1 MHVKQP
7 PIYSLLMFV
16 GLILI
21 SHTAYAQYVESKL
34 CSGFAVLPDRLQ
46 VEDRVSGTGPQIA
59 GVQLIALSNGRK
71 AVTFTVHS
79 DSTTDKGAYWNI
91 RYSVVWQ
98 DECGRLL
105 SDTSPSVD
113 GFVLNPNDSK
123 VVQIVGHD
131 KTSARAILKI
141 YLE

>member
-1 MHVKQP
+1 M
-7 PIYSLLMFV
+7 LN
-16 GLILI
+16 
-21 SHTAYAQYVESKL
+21 SHTTYAQYVPSEL
-34 CSGFAVLPDRLQ
+34 CSGLAVLPDRLQ
-46 VEDRVSGTGPQIA
+46 VEDRVSGTGPQIK
-59 GVQLIALSNGRK
+59 GIQLIALQNGRK

-79 DSTTDKGAYWNI
+79 DSPTARAAYWNI

-105 SDTSPSVD
+105 NDASPSVD